1 MTPINSLNQ
10 ILNKLSINLL
20 NISILL
26 KCYQLLSLMV
36 FRKYSFVP
44 CSLYIILWNM
54 QPKCSKS
61 KSFDFEKWVSLQ
73 KKEQSLL
80 LIIETAKLSNLEGFK
95 ILFICGVSYEIQ
107 PILEHFFFEI
117 LSCYLG
123 TSMETYAK
131 SLPKHLPK
139 SLNELGRPN
148 SAHKRIILQP
158 LLNWHKTNTL
168 RLVTMGDGLCCY
180 WVRCQNWWRCW
191 NVFWNPPT
199 LRLSMILW
207 KIWDNG

>member
-1 MTPINSLNQ
+1 MCPVPFILFCEICNQ
-10 ILNKLSINLL
+10 NVQNQRVLILKNECPYK
-20 NISILL
+20 
-26 KCYQLLSLMV
+26 
-36 FRKYSFVP
+36 
-44 CSLYIILWNM
+44 
-54 QPKCSKS
+54 
-61 KSFDFEKWVSLQ
+61 

-180 WVRCQNWWRCW
+180 
-191 NVFWNPPT
+191 
-199 LRLSMILW
+199 
-207 KIWDNG
+207 